1 MLKKRDIGRKSDKEI
16 LQQILRISEDI
27 HNINDI
33 DILLDKILYE
43 VRKFTSAEAGTIF
56 LVNEGKLRINY
67 TQNDILF
74 GKDPATRYKYLYQD
88 VPINND
94 SISGCVAMSGKIMS
108 IKDVYKLPKDSPCG
122 FNRDFDIKNDY
133 RTQSI
138 LAVPLKTIR
147 NKVIG
152 VMQIINAKN
161 AQGKIVPFTDKDE
174 IFVTYF
180 GNDAAIAIEKA
191 KSTREM
197 VLRMLRM
204 VEFRDPGET
213 GAHVKRMGA
222 YAVEIYQ
229 KWAETRGFP
238 EELIRRFKDKYRI
251 AAMLHDAGKIGIS
264 DKILKKPGKLDD
276 DEFNTMKM
284 HTVLGYRLF
293 TSADSEIDAIAAEV
307 ALTHHEK
314 WDGTGYPGVKTD
326 LEKGENV
333 SLGDGK
339 HGVEIP
345 ITGRIVAVADVY
357 DALMSPRCYKAA
369 WDEGRVLEHIK
380 ASSGKHFDPEVVESF
395 FGIYDVIRA
404 IRLKY
409 NEENATA
416 SA

>member
-1 MLKKRDIGRKSDKEI
+1 MQKKKPGLKTDKEI
-16 LQQILRISEDI
+16 LQQILKISEEI

-43 VRKFTSAEAGTIF
+43 VRRFTNAESGTIF
-56 LVNEGKLRINY
+56 LVTEGKLRINY
-67 TQNDILF
+67 TQNDVLF
-74 GKDPATRYKYLYQD
+74 ERDPSSKYKYLYHD
-88 VPINND
+88 LPIDNS
-94 SISGCVAMSGKIMS
+94 SIAGSVALSGKILS
-108 IKDVYKLPKDSPCG
+108 LEDVYRLPKGCPCG
-122 FNRDFDIKNDY
+122 FNKEFDIKNNY
-133 RTQSI
+133 RTQSV

-161 AQGKIVPFTDKDE
+161 ERGKICPFTERDE
-174 IFVTYF
+174 LFVTYF
-180 GNDAAIAIEKA
+180 GNDAATAIEKA

-213 GAHVKRMGA
+213 GSHVKRMGA
-222 YAVEIYQ
+222 YSVEIYQ
-229 KWAETRGFP
+229 KWAQERGFP

-264 DKILKKPGKLDD
+264 DKILKKPGKLDIE
-276 DEFNTMKM
+276 EFNIMKM

-293 TSADSEIDAIAAEV
+293 TSTDSEIDAIAAEV

-314 WDGTGYPGVKTD
+314 WDGTGYPGTGTD
-326 LEKGENV
+326 VEKAV
-333 SLGDGK
+333 SVAPNSGRKGI
-339 HGVEIP
+339 EIP

-357 DALMSPRCYKAA
+357 DALMSPRCYKEA
-369 WDEGRVLEHIK
+369 WEESRVLETIK
-380 ASSGKHFDPEVVESF
+380 SGSGKHFDPEVVECF
-395 FGIYDVIRA
+395 FKIYDVIKA

-409 NEENATA
+409 NEQGIPEPA
-416 SA
+416 

>member
-1 MLKKRDIGRKSDKEI
+1 VPEKKKLSAKTDKSI
-16 LQQILRISEDI
+16 LQQILKISEEI

-33 DILLDKILYE
+33 DILLDKILFE
-43 VRKFTSAEAGTIF
+43 VRRFTNAEAGTIF

-67 TQNDILF
+67 SQNDILF
-74 GKDPATRYKYLYQD
+74 EKDPSSKYKYLYHD
-88 VPINND
+88 VPID
-94 SISGCVAMSGKIMS
+94 SSSISGAVAMSGKIMS
-108 IKDVYKLPKDSPCG
+108 IKDVYKMPQDCNCG
-122 FNRDFDIKNDY
+122 FNRDFDIRNNY
-133 RTQSI
+133 RTQSV
-138 LAVPLKTIR
+138 LAVPLKTVR

-161 AQGKIVPFTDKDE
+161 DRGKIVPFSDKDE

-213 GAHVKRMGA
+213 GGHVKRMGA

-229 KWAETRGFP
+229 QWATTRGFP
-238 EELIRRFKDKYRI
+238 MELIRRFKDKYRI

-276 DEFNTMKM
+276 DEFNVMKM

-314 WDGTGYPGVKTD
+314 WDGTGYPGMNTD
-326 LEKGENV
+326 VTNAEIVTPGF
-333 SLGDGK
+333 GK
-339 HGVEIP
+339 KGVEIP

-357 DALMSPRCYKAA
+357 DALMSPRVYKAA

-380 ASSGKHFDPEVVESF
+380 EASGKHFDPEVVESF
-395 FGIYDVIRA
+395 FKIYDVISA
-404 IRLKY
+404 IRQKY
-409 NEENATA
+409 SEEGVPDPA
-416 SA
+416 

>member
-1 MLKKRDIGRKSDKEI
+1 MVKKKHVGAKTDKEI
-16 LQQILRISEDI
+16 LQQILKISEEI

-33 DILLDKILYE
+33 DILLDKILFE
-43 VRKFTSAEAGTIF
+43 VRRFTNAEAGTIF
-56 LVNEGKLRINY
+56 LVNDGKLRINY
-67 TQNDILF
+67 SQNDVLF
-74 GKDPATRYKYLYQD
+74 EKDPSSRYKYLYHD
-88 VPINND
+88 IPIDNS
-94 SISGCVAMSGKIMS
+94 SISGSVALSGRIMS
-108 IKDVYKLPKDSPCG
+108 IKDVYDLPKECNCG
-122 FNRDFDIKNDY
+122 FNRDFDVKNDY
-133 RTQSI
+133 RTKSV

-152 VMQIINAKN
+152 VMQIINAKD
-161 AQGKIVPFTDKDE
+161 QRGKIVPFSDKDE

-213 GAHVKRMGA
+213 GGHVKRMGA

-229 KWAETRGFP
+229 KWAENRGFP
-238 EELIRRFKDKYRI
+238 TELIRRFKDKYRI

-276 DEFNTMKM
+276 DEFNVMKM

-314 WDGTGYPGVKTD
+314 WDGTGYPGLKTD
-326 LEKGENV
+326 VDKGEIIT
-333 SLGDGK
+333 LGSGK
-339 HGVEIP
+339 TGVEIP

-369 WDEGRVLEHIK
+369 WEESRVLEHIK
-380 ASSGKHFDPEVVESF
+380 ASVGKHFDPEVVESF
-395 FGIYDVIRA
+395 FSIYDVIRA

-409 NEENATA
+409 TEEGEPEPV
-416 SA
+416 

>member
-1 MLKKRDIGRKSDKEI
+1 VVEKKPIGIKTDKEI
-16 LQQILRISEDI
+16 LQQILKISEEI

-33 DILLDKILYE
+33 DILLDKILFE
-43 VRKFTSAEAGTIF
+43 VRRFTNAEAGTIF
-56 LVNEGKLRINY
+56 LANEGRLQINY
-67 TQNDILF
+67 SQNDVLF
-74 GKDPATRYKYLYQD
+74 AKDPSAMYKYLYHD
-88 VPINND
+88 VAIDNA
-94 SISGCVAMSGKIMS
+94 SISGSVALSGKILS
-108 IKDVYKLPKDSPCG
+108 VKDVYDMPKELNCG

-133 RTQSI
+133 RTKSV

-161 AQGKIVPFTDKDE
+161 HRGKIVPFSDKDE

-213 GAHVKRMGA
+213 GGHVKRMGA

-229 KWAETRGFP
+229 KWAENRGFP
-238 EELIRRFKDKYRI
+238 SELIRRFKDKYRI
-251 AAMLHDAGKIGIS
+251 AAMLHDAGKISIS
-264 DKILKKPGKLDD
+264 DKILKKPGKLDE

-314 WDGTGYPGVKTD
+314 WDGSGYPGIKTD
-326 LEKGENV
+326 LEKGERV
-333 SLGDGK
+333 SIGDGK

-369 WDEGRVLEHIK
+369 WEESRVLDYIK
-380 ASSGKHFDPEVVESF
+380 ESSGKHFDPEVVESF
-395 FGIYDVIRA
+395 FSIYDIIRA
-404 IRLKY
+404 IRNKY
-409 NEENATA
+409 IEANVEPA
-416 SA
+416 

>member
-1 MLKKRDIGRKSDKEI
+1 VQKKKPGLKTDKEI
-16 LQQILRISEDI
+16 LQQILKISEEI

-43 VRKFTSAEAGTIF
+43 VRRFTNAESGTIF
-56 LVNEGKLRINY
+56 LVTEGKLRINY
-67 TQNDILF
+67 TQNDVLF
-74 GKDPATRYKYLYQD
+74 ERDPSSKYKYLYHD
-88 VPINND
+88 LPIDNS
-94 SISGCVAMSGKIMS
+94 SIAGSVALSGKILS
-108 IKDVYKLPKDSPCG
+108 LEDVYRLPKGCPCG
-122 FNRDFDIKNDY
+122 FNKEFDIKNNY
-133 RTQSI
+133 RTQSV

-161 AQGKIVPFTDKDE
+161 ERGKICPFTERDE
-174 IFVTYF
+174 LFVTYF
-180 GNDAAIAIEKA
+180 GNDAATAIEKA

-213 GAHVKRMGA
+213 GSHVKRMGA
-222 YAVEIYQ
+222 YSVEIYQ
-229 KWAETRGFP
+229 KWAQERGFP

-264 DKILKKPGKLDD
+264 DKILKKPGKLDIE
-276 DEFNTMKM
+276 EFNIMKM

-293 TSADSEIDAIAAEV
+293 TSTDSEIDAIAAEV

-314 WDGTGYPGVKTD
+314 WDGTGYPGTGTD
-326 LEKGENV
+326 VEKAV
-333 SLGDGK
+333 SVAPNSGRKGI
-339 HGVEIP
+339 EIP

-357 DALMSPRCYKAA
+357 DALMSPRCYKEA
-369 WDEGRVLEHIK
+369 WEESRVLETIK
-380 ASSGKHFDPEVVESF
+380 SGSGKHFDPEVVECF
-395 FGIYDVIRA
+395 FKIYDVIKA

-409 NEENATA
+409 NEQGIPEPA
-416 SA
+416 

>member
-1 MLKKRDIGRKSDKEI
+1 VQKKKPGLKTDKEI
-16 LQQILRISEDI
+16 LQQILKISEEI

-43 VRKFTSAEAGTIF
+43 VRRFTNAESGTIF
-56 LVNEGKLRINY
+56 LVTEGKLRINY
-67 TQNDILF
+67 TQNDVLF
-74 GKDPATRYKYLYQD
+74 ERDPSSRYKYLYHD
-88 VPINND
+88 LPIDNS
-94 SISGCVAMSGKIMS
+94 SIAGSVALSGKILS
-108 IKDVYKLPKDSPCG
+108 LEDVYRLPKGCPCG
-122 FNRDFDIKNDY
+122 FNKEFDIKNNY
-133 RTQSI
+133 RTQSV

-161 AQGKIVPFTDKDE
+161 ERGKICPFTERDE
-174 IFVTYF
+174 LFVTYF
-180 GNDAAIAIEKA
+180 GNDAATAIEKA

-213 GAHVKRMGA
+213 GSHVKRMGA
-222 YAVEIYQ
+222 YSVEIYQ
-229 KWAETRGFP
+229 KWAQERGFP

-264 DKILKKPGKLDD
+264 DKILKKPGKLDIE
-276 DEFNTMKM
+276 EFNIMKM

-293 TSADSEIDAIAAEV
+293 TSTDSEIDAIAAEV

-314 WDGTGYPGVKTD
+314 WDGTGYPGTGTD
-326 LEKGENV
+326 VEKAV
-333 SLGDGK
+333 SVAPNSGRKGI
-339 HGVEIP
+339 EIP

-357 DALMSPRCYKAA
+357 DALMSPRCYKEA
-369 WDEGRVLEHIK
+369 WEESRVLETIK
-380 ASSGKHFDPEVVESF
+380 SGSGKHFDPEVVECF
-395 FGIYDVIRA
+395 FKIYDVIKA

-409 NEENATA
+409 NEQGIPEPA
-416 SA
+416 